1 MRIGWRRGR
10 EIVGEDEDDGGG
22 EIDGRQ
28 RRNGKQ
34 KGWVCTGMERVG
46 GQIISE
52 RELFIENHM
61 LADKYF
67 VVKWV

>member
-1 MRIGWRRGR
+1 MEEKVGGE

-28 RRNGKQ
+28 RRNVKQ
-34 KGWVCTGMERVG
+34 KEWRCTGMERVAG
-46 GQIISE
+46 HIISE

-61 LADKYF
+61 MANKHF
-67 VVKWV
+67 VVKRV